1 MGLKFLINLNLTSFR
16 WVVVPGGSQVEVE
29 PSDFQVVSLL
39 IEISYA
45 EYFRAILGHR
55 QSDKQNS
62 SQHGMFIMVVHRR
75 CWKFGAIPIYFGFQD
90 DDGRDFTIHGAIN
103 LSLTIS

>member
-1 MGLKFLINLNLTSFR
+1 M
-16 WVVVPGGSQVEVE
+16 E

-45 EYFRAILGHR
+45 EYFRAILRHR

-62 SQHGMFIMVVHRR
+62 SQNGMFIIVVHSR
-75 CWKFGAIPIYFGFQD
+75 CCKWKFGAIPIYFGFQD